1 MSNINKIIV
10 TKGFLEKVLVE
21 PVTIGYSLSRLID
34 NSIEAKKDTIS
45 KEEPCNIVINI
56 FQEFISIA
64 DNSGGVNCN
73 LTEKDIFKMGDTG
86 LGMKKTLLELGNRID
101 LLSNKKGFSRRFSLA
116 LDKDLDELVC
126 DSEEIQYNDKISD
139 GTLIFI
145 SELNGD
151 IKKRLLLEKS
161 ITEISKTLGE
171 KFKNYIEENLLK
183 ILVNGNV
190 VRNETFND
198 EKVISIQY
206 KVSARKVEELKE
218 YYNDKSAKDIG
229 IRAFNKLYEEYKKI
243 F

>member
-73 LTEKDIFKMGDTG
+73 LTEKDIFKIGDTG

-101 LLSNKKGFSRRFSLA
+101 LLSNKNGFSRRFSLA

-126 DSEEIQYNDKISD
+126 DCEEIQYNEKISD

-145 SELNGD
+145 SDLSDD
-151 IKKRLLLEKS
+151 IKKKLSIGKS
-161 ITEISKTLGE
+161 IDEISMTLGE
-171 KFKNYIEENLLK
+171 IFKNYIEENVLN
-183 ILVNGNV
+183 ILVNGNMV
-190 VRNETFND
+190 SNEVFNN
-198 EKVISIQY
+198 EKVISIQF
-206 KVSARKVEELKE
+206 KVSARKVEKLKE
-218 YYNDKSAKDIG
+218 YYNDKSAKDVG
-229 IRAFNKLYEEYKKI
+229 IRAFNKLYEDTLGY
-243 F
+243 